1 MENNF
6 RNKDSV
12 FTLCILQMENNFENR
27 ESANT
32 LIILKMENNF
42 ENEESVSTHSIHMYG
57 EIDLHLRISVLHF
70 ENWFTILCV
79 LQFLTSPFGEMIRGT
94 LVLQKY
100 SLVLI
105 YSPCLELTEFP

>member
-1 MENNF
+1 MENGSQYGELVLILSILKVENNF
-6 RNKDSV
+6 KNG
-12 FTLCILQMENNFENR
+12 
-27 ESANT
+27 
-32 LIILKMENNF
+32 
-42 ENEESVSTHSIHMYG
+42 ESVSTHSIHMYG

-94 LVLQKY
+94 LVLQKH

-105 YSPCLELTEFP
+105 YSPCPELIEFP